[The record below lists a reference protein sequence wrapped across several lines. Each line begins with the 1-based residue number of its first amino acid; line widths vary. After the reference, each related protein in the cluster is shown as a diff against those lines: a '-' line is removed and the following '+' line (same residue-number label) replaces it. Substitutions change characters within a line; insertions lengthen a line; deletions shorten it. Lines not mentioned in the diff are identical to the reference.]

1 VTVPA
6 EALRR
11 AEPYAIDWLYR
22 EFGRTVL
29 NWVIRLGGPGLDA
42 PDVAHDVFAM
52 AIRRVDSWQPDAPI
66 APWLFGVTRR
76 VVANARRRAKFR
88 RFFGLES
95 APVATEPGPGP
106 DEEAWR
112 SWRRL
117 RVQIALDRL
126 SDAHREAIV
135 LTDLDERPA
144 AEVAAILGIP
154 VGTVYSRVH
163 AARKAL
169 AADLEE
175 DLGPMSIAVR
185 P

>member
-1 VTVPA
+1 MTVPA

-42 PDVAHDVFAM
+42 PDVAHDVFAT
-52 AIRRVDSWQPDAPI
+52 AIRRLDAWQPESPI

-95 APVATEPGPGP
+95 APVLAEPGPGP
-106 DEEAWR
+106 DEAAVQR
-112 SWRRL
+112 WRRV

-126 SDAHREAIV
+126 SDAHREIIV

-144 AEVAAILGIP
+144 GEVAAILGIP

-169 AADLEE
+169 AADLQD
-175 DLGPMSIAVR
+175 DLGPLSFAVQ